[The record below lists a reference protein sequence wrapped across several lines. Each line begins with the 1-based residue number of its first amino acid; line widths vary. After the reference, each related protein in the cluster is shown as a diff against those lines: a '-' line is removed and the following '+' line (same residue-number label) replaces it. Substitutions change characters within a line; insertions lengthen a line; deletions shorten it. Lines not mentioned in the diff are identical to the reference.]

1 MSSFEIG
8 TIFQI
13 AGLGIIIAI
22 FAAVLKQM
30 NREDYAHW
38 VTLAGV
44 VIILFMV
51 IRALADLFQEIKSMF
66 LFQ

>member
-1 MSSFEIG
+1 MGFEIS

-13 AGLGIIIAI
+13 AGLGIMIAI
-22 FAAVLKQM
+22 IVAVLKQM

-38 VTLAGV
+38 ITLAGV
-44 VIILFMV
+44 VFILFMV
-51 IRALADLFQEIKSMF
+51 IKALADLFQEIKFMF